1 VKRQHSRAELRQ
13 RAHLSAGSKGTS
25 REMMKRRKIIKRD
38 DVDFFWAH
46 GYLRVS
52 GVLSPP
58 EVQELRKELDWVM
71 ELWAIRSKGWS
82 GPWRE
87 ALLGSDAEKAELIVL
102 ADPHFYSAALLNA
115 LANPAIVDAAAE
127 LLPSEVVEF
136 HQSTLLVKPP
146 ETGQPFPTHQDEA
159 HYPHETT
166 GYVEALIH
174 LDDTN
179 AENGELRFLD
189 GSHRL
194 GPLPHI
200 TETAEGPCQP
210 HLPVDH
216 YRLEDTTAVP
226 AKAGDVVFMSNRV
239 VHGSFLNSSSEL
251 RRLIRAGYRDPANR
265 QLGGPQTLG
274 RPGLMVRGR
283 RPQGAKFF

>member
-1 VKRQHSRAELRQ
+1 
-13 RAHLSAGSKGTS
+13 
-25 REMMKRRKIIKRD
+25 MMKRRKTIKGD
-38 DVDFFWAH
+38 DVDFFWEH

-52 GVLSPP
+52 GLFSPP
-58 EVQELRKELDWVM
+58 EVRELREELDWVIDV
-71 ELWAIRSKGWS
+71 WATRSKGWS

-102 ADPHFYSAALLNA
+102 ADPHFYSAALMRA
-115 LANPAIVDAAAE
+115 LIDPPVVDAAAE
-127 LLPSEVVEF
+127 LLASEVVEF

-159 HYPHETT
+159 YYPHETVR
-166 GYVEALIH
+166 YVEALIH

-179 AENGELRFLD
+179 AQNGELRFLD

-200 TETAEGPCQP
+200 TETEDGPCQP
-210 HLPVDH
+210 HLPVDQ

-226 AKAGDVVFMSNRV
+226 AKVGDVLFMSNRT
-239 VHGSFLNSSSEL
+239 VHGSCLNTSSDL
-251 RRLIRAGYRDPANR
+251 RYMLRAGYRDPANR

-283 RPQGAKFF
+283 RPEGAKFF